1 MIIGKCVFISS
12 ILIVYQT
19 HNGTTMI
26 EAVNAVIANA
36 PLLRG
41 NAEQVAVAN
50 AADQIETVSTA
61 PQAPYIS
68 PYIYMDVN
76 LDKAVLQ
83 IRDSETGDVLSQFP
97 AKQAYAQQRRANTP
111 SVPEGSQFSS
121 NNAQAQVAAAAL
133 EKGAQA
139 SSAQTTTVVT
149 EA

>member
-1 MIIGKCVFISS
+1 
-12 ILIVYQT
+12 
-19 HNGTTMI
+19 MI

-41 NAEQVAVAN
+41 SAEQVAVAN
-50 AADQIETVSTA
+50 AADQIETVSAA

-68 PYIYMDVN
+68 PYIYLDVN

-97 AKQAYAQQRRANTP
+97 AKQAFTQKKRSSAPSTA

-121 NNAQAQVAAAAL
+121 SSAEAQAAAAAL

-139 SSAQTTTVVT
+139 SSVQESTVVT
-149 EA
+149 SA